1 MTAFRARSALLA
13 LAVGAVSLTAGAAA
27 TSASP
32 PPALKNGG
40 TLTIGLA
47 EDPDALDP
55 TLARTFV
62 GRMIFMHM
70 CEKLYDI
77 DSHLNIVPQLAASM
91 PTFSTNKRTVTIKL
105 RTGLKFNDGT
115 TLDAAA
121 VKMSLDRHKTLPRSA
136 RASELSPVTSIDT
149 PSNNTVVLHLANRYA
164 PITAQLADRSGM
176 VMSPKALND
185 LGANF
190 ATNPVCVGPFMF
202 KDRTAGD
209 HITLVKSPY
218 YYGKKKVH
226 LDQITFRIMT
236 DPAARSQNLRSHD
249 IDVEDRI
256 PSTELQGI
264 MHDSTLRVA
273 KSISI
278 GYQGITV
285 NIGNKNGLN
294 KTYENIGTQFA
305 KSATLRQAF
314 ELALD
319 RTAIN
324 KVVFGGTQKPSCFP
338 FPAASP
344 YAAAQKGIP
353 CHLKGSPTAAKAA
366 FQRSGASAPVDV
378 HLTIGTDP
386 IAARL
391 GAVIQAAEK
400 PIGFNVILEPTE
412 FTTALNRADAGK
424 FDSFAVGWS
433 GRVDPDGNFYQ
444 FVNTK
449 GSQNDSG
456 YSNPVVDKATN
467 QGRAVL
473 KLSKRIGY
481 YHTALV
487 QVMKDLPLIY
497 LYSPINRFGVSK
509 TVGGVQI
516 YGDGLIRAQFAGF
529 KKSGTK

>member
-1 MTAFRARSALLA
+1 MTARRARSALLV
-13 LAVGAVSLTAGAAA
+13 LAIGAVALVAVAAA

-62 GRMIFMHM
+62 GRMVFMHM

-77 DSHLNIVPQLAASM
+77 NAKLQIVPQLAAAL
-91 PTFSTNKRTVTIKL
+91 PKFSTNKKTVTIKL
-105 RTGLKFNDGT
+105 RTGIKFNDGT
-115 TLDAAA
+115 PFNADA
-121 VKMSLDRHKTLPRSA
+121 VKQSLMRHKTLPRSA
-136 RASELSPVTSIDT
+136 RASELAPVSSIDT
-149 PSNNTVVLHLANRYA
+149 QGNNTVILHLTNRYA

-176 VMSPKALND
+176 VMSPQALNS
-185 LGANF
+185 GGTF
-190 ATNPVCVGPFMF
+190 AANPVCVGPFMF
-202 KDRTAGD
+202 KERVVGD

-218 YYGKKKVH
+218 YYAKNKVH
-226 LDQITFRIMT
+226 LDQIVFKIIT
-236 DPAARSQNLRSHD
+236 DPSARSQNLRAHS

-264 MHDSTLRVA
+264 MHDSSLRVA
-273 KSISI
+273 KSVSI
-278 GYQGITV
+278 GYQGLTI

-294 KTYENIGTQFA
+294 KTYENVGTAFA
-305 KSATLRQAF
+305 KSSDLRQAF

-319 RTAIN
+319 RKLIN
-324 KVVFGGTQKPSCFP
+324 KVVFGGTQQPGCFP
-338 FPAASP
+338 FPPASP
-344 YAAAQKGIP
+344 YFASTKGIK
-353 CHLKGSPTAAKAA
+353 CHLTANVAAAKAA
-366 FQRSGASAPVDV
+366 FKKSGATAPVDV
-378 HLTIGTDP
+378 HLMIATDP

-391 GAVIQAAEK
+391 GALIQNMES
-400 PIGFNVILEPTE
+400 PIGFHIILDPTE
-412 FTTALNRADAGK
+412 FTTSLNRADAGN
-424 FDSFAVGWS
+424 FATFAVGWS

-456 YSNPVVDKATN
+456 YSNPAVDKATN
-467 QGRAVL
+467 QARAVL
-473 KLSKRIGY
+473 NQSRRIGL

-487 QVMKDLPLIY
+487 QVAKDLPLIY
-497 LYSPINRFGVSK
+497 LYYPINRFGVSK
-509 TVGGVQI
+509 KVGGVQI

-529 KKSGTK
+529 KK